1 MKSKKDRLFIVNLE
15 KYGIINLYDLQ
26 NNVKQSDSKQNWQKT
41 RLENDQKLLKLIA
54 IMKNSKELGN
64 YEDLLQSI
72 LTFSAKQLMK
82 VYPQDSLAYVF
93 LRNEAGFEK
102 NGNMFTDHIA
112 EETVKN
118 YEKSLFTKHT
128 YMENYLWSRYNQP
141 KILLGHMYMIVQNF
155 AKAIELF
162 RQIPKKELVPAFV
175 NPFKVN
181 TDRRNIDYETT
192 YPSNQKIP
200 NVLDIAKKMF
210 QLEKKLANPKYAN
223 DVLLNYEFANGLY
236 NLSGA
241 GNFGY
246 GASIYRRLDGIP
258 DYLNRAEKHYK
269 IALALAKK
277 PEFQAKIAYQ
287 LLKVSGGKTEYNN
300 YKKQHQNTKFGQKM
314 IEECINFRQLQFN
327 Y

>member
-1 MKSKKDRLFIVNLE
+1 
-15 KYGIINLYDLQ
+15 
-26 NNVKQSDSKQNWQKT
+26 
-41 RLENDQKLLKLIA
+41 
-54 IMKNSKELGN
+54 
-64 YEDLLQSI
+64 
-72 LTFSAKQLMK
+72 MK

-192 YPSNQKIP
+192 YSSNQKIP

-236 NLSGA
+236 NLSGR
-241 GNFGY
+241 GNFRDAVSLVYFNGAYTLSGKGNLGY
-246 GASIYRRLDGIP
+246 ADMMYRIYDGIP
-258 DYLNRAEKHYK
+258 RYLQRAEKHYK
-269 IALALAKK
+269 IAIAFSKK
-277 PEFQAKIAYQ
+277 PEFQAEIAYQ
-287 LLKVSGGKTEYNN
+287 LLKTQQIKLDKKDYDYYAKTY
-300 YKKQHQNTKFGQKM
+300 QNTNFGKMM